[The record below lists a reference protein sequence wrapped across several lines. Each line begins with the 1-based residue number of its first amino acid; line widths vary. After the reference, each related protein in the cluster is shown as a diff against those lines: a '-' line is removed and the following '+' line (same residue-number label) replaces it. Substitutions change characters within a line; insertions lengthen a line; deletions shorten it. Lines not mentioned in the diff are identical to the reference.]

1 MHADTL
7 ASMTPEEHPAVLK
20 DGTTVLVRPIRPEDK
35 DALARGLDRLS
46 PESRYRRF
54 LRPMTGLSERELEYL
69 TEIDYTNHFAWVA
82 VTADDGEGLGVA
94 RYIRDAIDP
103 AVAEAAVAV
112 VDDHQGRGLGSI
124 LMRLLV
130 ATALENGIR
139 TFRGWVLGDN
149 IEVLR
154 PLERIGARRTADK
167 GVLRVEVDLASMYEG
182 SSIQEALRSVASG
195 EFEPEPG
202 E

>member
-1 MHADTL
+1 MRADTL

-20 DGTTVLVRPIRPEDK
+20 DGTRVLVRPIRPEDK

-69 TEIDYTNHFAWVA
+69 TEIDYANHFAWVA
-82 VTADDGEGLGVA
+82 VADDGEGLGVA
-94 RYIRDAIDP
+94 RYIRDSVDP
-103 AVAEAAVAV
+103 SVAEAAVAV

-139 TFRGWVLGDN
+139 TFHGWVLGDN

-154 PLERIGARRTADK
+154 PLERIGARRTAEK